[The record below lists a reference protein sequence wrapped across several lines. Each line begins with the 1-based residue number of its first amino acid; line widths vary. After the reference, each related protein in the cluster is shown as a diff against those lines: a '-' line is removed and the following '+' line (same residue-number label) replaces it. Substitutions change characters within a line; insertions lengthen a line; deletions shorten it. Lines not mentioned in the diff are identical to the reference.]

1 MKSLP
6 FDENDLPVSYEVDI
20 AVVGGGTAGAFAGI
34 AAARSGKRTLII
46 ENQGFLGGSQTGG
59 LVTPEMP
66 VTIKGKS
73 LITGLNSKINK
84 ELAKTGDA
92 ATFSDGNDGWFN
104 PEALK
109 FVLEQMYLGYGGR
122 ILFYT
127 RFIQPLLK
135 NDRIESI
142 IIFNKNGF
150 SKVNARMVI
159 DASGD
164 AEVAFSAGAD
174 CDEGDNNGIHQPMS
188 LRFIMGNV
196 NIERFLSFARENTD
210 LQITELD
217 DGFQLFTTAHIWDKG
232 WQLESLFR
240 KAVDEGILEH
250 SDGDYFQIFSIPGRP
265 GEIAFN
271 CPRIPIELD
280 GANAED
286 LTYVQIEGKKAIRR
300 ISCFCK
306 KYLPGFDNAFISQI
320 APFVGIRETRRI
332 RGEYCLTADDV
343 INAVKFPDA
352 VARNNYPIDIHKLS
366 LASVELLKLKSGE
379 YYEIPYRCLVPLKI
393 DNLLVAGRC
402 ISTTFEAQGSIRIQ
416 PVCRALGEAA
426 GIAAAICIDKKVVPR
441 RLDGTELRKVLIDSG
456 ANL

>member
-1 MKSLP
+1 MKPLP
-6 FDENDLPVSYEVDI
+6 FDENDLPVIYEVDI
-20 AVVGGGTAGAFAGI
+20 AVVGGGTAGAVAGI

-109 FVLEQMYLGYGGR
+109 CVLEQMYSRHGGKV
-122 ILFYT
+122 LFYS

-135 NDRIESI
+135 EGKIKSI
-142 IIFNKNGF
+142 IIFNHNGF

-164 AEVAFSAGAD
+164 AEVTFSVGAD
-174 CDEGDNNGIHQPMS
+174 CTEGNNNRIHQPMS

-232 WQLESLFR
+232 WRLESLFR
-240 KAVDEGILEH
+240 KAVDKGILER

-280 GANAED
+280 GTNAED
-286 LTYVQIEGKKAIRR
+286 LTCVQIEGKKAIHR
-300 ISCFCK
+300 ISCFCQ
-306 KYLPGFDNAFISQI
+306 KYLPGFRSAFISQI
-320 APFVGIRETRRI
+320 APLVGVRETRRI

-343 INAVKFPDA
+343 LNAVKFPDA
-352 VARNNYPIDIHKLS
+352 VARNNYPIDIHKS
-366 LASVELLKLKSGE
+366 NHAGVKLLKLKPGE
-379 YYEIPYRCLVPLKI
+379 YYEIPYRCLLPLKI

-402 ISTTFEAQGSIRIQ
+402 ISATFEAQGSVRIQ

-441 RLDGTELRKVLIDSG
+441 QLDGTELRKTLIDLG

>member
-20 AVVGGGTAGAFAGI
+20 AVVGGGTAGSVAGI

-109 FVLEQMYLGYGGR
+109 CILEQMYSGYGGR

-127 RFIQPLLK
+127 RFIQPLLR
-135 NDRIESI
+135 NDGIESI

-159 DASGD
+159 DTSGD

-188 LRFIMGNV
+188 LRFIMGNI

-217 DGFQLFTTAHIWDKG
+217 NGFQLFTTAHIWDKG
-232 WQLESLFR
+232 WRLEPLFT
-240 KAVDEGILEH
+240 KAVDEGILER

-265 GEIAFN
+265 GKIAFN

-280 GANAED
+280 GTNAED
-286 LTYVQIEGKKAIRR
+286 LTRVQIEGKKSIHR
-300 ISCFCK
+300 IVCFCR
-306 KYLPGFDNAFISQI
+306 KYLPGFENAFISQI
-320 APFVGIRETRRI
+320 APLVGVRETRRI

-343 INAVKFPDA
+343 LNAVKFPDA

-366 LASVELLKLKSGE
+366 LAGVELLKLKSGE

-393 DNLLVAGRC
+393 DNLFVAGRC

-426 GIAAAICIDKKVVPR
+426 GVAAAICIDKKVVPR
-441 RLDGTELRKVLIDSG
+441 QLDGTELRKILIDFG
-456 ANL
+456 GNL

>member
-1 MKSLP
+1 LKSIP
-6 FDENDLPVSYEVDI
+6 FDKNDLPVSYEVDI
-20 AVVGGGTAGAFAGI
+20 VVVGGGTAGAVAGI
-34 AAARSGKRTLII
+34 AAARSGKRTLIV

-59 LVTPEMP
+59 LVVPQMP
-66 VTIKGKS
+66 ATIDGKS
-73 LITGLNSKINK
+73 LILGLNRRINRK
-84 ELAKTGDA
+84 LAETGDA

-109 FVLEQMYLGYGGR
+109 CVLEEMYSGHGGKV
-122 ILFYT
+122 LFYT

-135 NDRIESI
+135 EDKIESI
-142 IIFNKNGF
+142 IIFNHNGF

-159 DASGD
+159 DTSGD
-164 AEVAFSAGAD
+164 AEVAFSSGVE
-174 CDEGDNNGIHQPMS
+174 CDEGDNNGVHQPMS

-196 NIERFLSFARENTD
+196 NVERFLSFARENTN

-217 DGFQLFTTAHIWDKG
+217 NGFQLFTTAHIWGKG
-232 WQLESLFR
+232 WRLEPLFR

-280 GANAED
+280 GTNAED
-286 LTYVQIEGKKAIRR
+286 LTCVQIEGKKAIYR
-300 ISCFCK
+300 ISRFCR
-306 KYLPGFDNAFISQI
+306 KYLPGLENAYISQI
-320 APFVGIRETRRI
+320 APFVGVRETRRI

-343 INAVKFPDA
+343 LNAAKFPDA
-352 VARNNYPIDIHKLS
+352 VARNNYPIDIHNLS
-366 LASVELLKLKSGE
+366 ISDSKLLKLKSGE
-379 YYEIPYRCLVPLKI
+379 YYEIPYRCLVPLKT

-426 GIAAAICIDKKVVPR
+426 GIAAAICIDKKVIPR
-441 RLDGTELRKVLIDSG
+441 KLDGTELRKVLIDLG
-456 ANL
+456 GNL